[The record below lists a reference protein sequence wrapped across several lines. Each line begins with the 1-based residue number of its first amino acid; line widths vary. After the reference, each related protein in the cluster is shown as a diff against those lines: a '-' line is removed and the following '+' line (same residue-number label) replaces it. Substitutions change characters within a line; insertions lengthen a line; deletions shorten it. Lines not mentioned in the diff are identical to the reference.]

1 MYYNPKGIGD
11 VLLLPIEEGNR
22 YDVTYEKLG
31 DVVRITN
38 TDGKVLG
45 YNIMQASTYF
55 SFSDEGKITM
65 KESDLDVLKKIF
77 RTNQIND
84 DLDFDLR
91 SKFVVGHVLKKE
103 NHENADKL
111 SVCQVD
117 IGEET
122 LQIVCGAPNVEE
134 GQNVVVA
141 MVGATMPSGM
151 RIKPTTLRGVPSN
164 GMICSRKELELPH
177 APEEKGI
184 FVLDGSIKPG
194 DAFEF

>member
-164 GMICSRKELELPH
+164 GMICSRKELKLPH